1 MNFSHYSG
9 CGNDFIIRDDRDASF
24 PIENGTLIQN
34 ACLYAGVDGLIL
46 VQKSNDADFRMRFFN
61 NDGKEASM
69 CGNGLRCFFQFIRE
83 KLHFPETQAT
93 IQTQNRRLHVED
105 RNGLIRVEMGAA
117 EELGWN
123 IELEDYL
130 FHHINTGVPHIV
142 TVVDDVEKVDV
153 NSVGAH
159 FRSHSHFGKQGTNV
173 NFVDPKTLKIRTFE
187 RGVEGETL
195 ACGTGAT
202 ATAYALHKM
211 LNIPSP
217 ITLQV
222 RSQEYLTIDVTGN
235 SCTMTGPALFIKDM
249 SYAA

>member
-1 MNFSHYSG
+1 MKFCHYSG
-9 CGNDFIIRDDRDASF
+9 CGNDFIIKDDRDASF
-24 PIENGTLIQN
+24 PIENNTLIQN
-34 ACLYAGVDGLIL
+34 ACSHAGVDGLIL
-46 VQKSNDADFRMRFFN
+46 VQRSDTADFRMRFFN

-83 KLHFPETQAT
+83 KLHFSETEAT
-93 IQTQNRRLHVED
+93 IQTQNRLLHVED
-105 RNGLIRVEMGAA
+105 MNGLIRVEMGVA

-123 IELEDYL
+123 IKLEDHL

-153 NSVGAH
+153 NTVGAH
-159 FRSHSHFGKQGTNV
+159 FRSHARFGKQGTNV
-173 NFVDPKTLKIRTFE
+173 NFVDPKTFKIRTFE

-202 ATAYALHKM
+202 ATAYALHKIH
-211 LNIPSP
+211 NIPSP

-222 RSQEYLTIDVTGN
+222 RSQEHLTIDILEN
-235 SCTMTGPALFIKDM
+235 QCTMTGPATFIQDI
-249 SYAA
+249 SYVA